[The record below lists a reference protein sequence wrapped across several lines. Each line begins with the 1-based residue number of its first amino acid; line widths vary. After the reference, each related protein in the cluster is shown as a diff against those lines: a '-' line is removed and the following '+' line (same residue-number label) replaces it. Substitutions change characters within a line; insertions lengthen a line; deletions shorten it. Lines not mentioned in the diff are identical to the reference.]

1 MRIAISLYAC
11 KPGVDNPPPIPT
23 IVYRGAVMKKMLK
36 SAAIVILALVAALG
50 CNKEVEK
57 TEAPPKA
64 SQVKQLVLVDLGLC
78 WDWYAVP
85 PDPGEFWEY
94 PSWGSVRAI
103 DVTDWKIGE
112 DVIEISGGP
121 DQRNTFY
128 YPWQGEDTIYHFVT
142 GPYLWVNGKRVGAKL
157 WEVYY
162 GDIPNPE
169 DIVTV
174 IAGTAEVL
182 HFKHLPNL
190 EYAHLIVFSDMINPF
205 AIIQFCIAQPRFF
218 KYYINTYL
226 GWIKLHFLK
235 ETPRIYLT
243 TKRLSDIALCKE
255 PPSDYDLARLAG
267 INNIR
272 GWNIGNGEGPITSQ
286 GLRCLTRLK
295 HLRELELDLHDLDE
309 RSLYHLSQVSSL
321 RRLHLWG
328 EVLDVKGL
336 VHLKQLTNLTE
347 LKLSNLALN
356 DSAFAAISRIP
367 NLRRLEIRQYY
378 SDSLE
383 ESGLGYLKEAKNLA
397 DLRIESR
404 DVTDSALIH
413 LAKLKTLKR
422 LEHQGDR

>member
-1 MRIAISLYAC
+1 VESEKMKRF
-11 KPGVDNPPPIPT
+11 
-23 IVYRGAVMKKMLK
+23 IVFA
-36 SAAIVILALVAALG
+36 ILALAALG

-64 SQVKQLVLVDLGLC
+64 SQVKQLVLVNLGLS
-78 WDWYAVP
+78 WDWYAAP
-85 PDPGEFWEY
+85 PDPGVFWEY
-94 PSWGSVRAI
+94 PRLEKVKTI
-103 DVTDWKIGE
+103 DVTDWEPGE
-112 DVIEISGGP
+112 DVIPLNGFGSWP
-121 DQRNTFY
+121 RDRYY
-128 YPWQGEDTIYHFVT
+128 YPWQGEDTLYYFIT
-142 GPYLWVNGKRVGAKL
+142 GPYLWVNGKRVGARL

-182 HFKHLPNL
+182 HFKHLPNI

-205 AIIQFCIAQPRFF
+205 AIIKFCIAQPRFL

-235 ETPRIYLT
+235 ENPRIYLT

-328 EVLDVKGL
+328 GVLDVKGL

-383 ESGLGYLKEAKNLA
+383 ESGLDFLKETKNLA

-404 DVTDSALIH
+404 DVTDSAFIH

-422 LEHQGDR
+422 LELSDTRVTEEGIARLRKALPACEIVW